1 MFTLLTRMAKRALNL
16 LLSTISKGRNLEN
29 EMEINNRRKM
39 KTLWIDL
46 VLVKAASMVCW
57 CDPSW
62 PACCSSTW
70 TAFPP
75 LPPLEGQAKPLN
87 GHSFKVVSHAMCA
100 KHPAHLD
107 EGLPFNN
114 TFLTQNAQNVR
125 DVILQLDILEVSPD
139 LWFRTAWKGTLRR
152 HFHNWGLGC
161 KARKRKRT
169 QLLSL
174 SWNKSQHLQIKT
186 KQDEH

>member
-1 MFTLLTRMAKRALNL
+1 
-16 LLSTISKGRNLEN
+16 
-29 EMEINNRRKM
+29 MEINNRKM

-100 KHPAHLD
+100 NHPAHLD

-114 TFLTQNAQNVR
+114 TFLTH
-125 DVILQLDILEVSPD
+125 DVSVVFLQLDVLEVFPN
-139 LWFRTAWKGTLRR
+139 LWFWPAENCTLWT
-152 HFHNWGLGC
+152 HFHNWDWTAKQEEEHSRKKEYFHFPETNHNIC
-161 KARKRKRT
+161 KSKQSKKGIREPFNCCLADFVRKF
-169 QLLSL
+169 S
-174 SWNKSQHLQIKT
+174 I
-186 KQDEH
+186 